1 MPSTRSTA
9 AFQFVSLNGDTLRTL
24 GMLVATPYSVE
35 FFANTSCNHPMSD
48 PPSILSSRQVLGAPP
63 LTALRSHL
71 VQLSPTEFEAI
82 SAAALSGILERPFRQ
97 AAAGRQPGGDAGGG
111 NIRLEAK
118 RYRTGFPETRDL
130 LGGLTSAINAVPD
143 LSHWVVT
150 STASLPLQTKDE
162 LAQAA
167 GREQVYDVILD
178 WPTAGLPPLAVA
190 LVAGRAEVEKIF
202 PRLAEILDRLAQLP
216 EVIEAGQDLRDRL
229 RSSPPGRPIYSPV
242 LHYVKGMSDSAVL
255 DPRYRVVPLMNRD
268 REMADWV
275 AWAEHGNGMAR
286 LLTGDGGMGKTRL
299 LIEVCERLRSE
310 GWRVGFLRDKAD
322 YESLCRQLA
331 GAGKVFVV
339 VDYAERRSA
348 DIETLCQAVQQT
360 GASVKLALLARRDGP
375 WREDLLATS
384 QAASH
389 FLGDEEGITIRE
401 LEPTAP
407 LRVEQTRRSR
417 QLIFADAIGEFQ
429 QIRGTITHNL
439 ANLWGRMVNFDNQ
452 SYDRILFLLLEAW
465 VAVFNGRNARPRNIV
480 QVILSREQRYL
491 TKLAPEGVPP
501 RTMMEVLGWIY
512 AHQGAET
519 RRDAITLLRQCPSL
533 ENEPATRIAQVAE
546 VFHDAYGGPK
556 WLNPIQPDLIGHAV
570 QEKYGP

>member
-1 MPSTRSTA
+1 M
-9 AFQFVSLNGDTLRTL
+9 
-24 GMLVATPYSVE
+24 
-35 FFANTSCNHPMSD
+35 
-48 PPSILSSRQVLGAPP
+48 
-63 LTALRSHL
+63 
-71 VQLSPTEFEAI
+71 I
-82 SAAALSGILERPFRQ
+82 SAAALSGILGRPFRQ

-118 RYRTGFPETRDL
+118 RYRVGFPETQGL
-130 LGGLTSAINAVPD
+130 LGGLTSAINVVPD

-162 LAQAA
+162 LALATR
-167 GREQVYDVILD
+167 REQVHDVILD

-190 LVAGRAEVEKIF
+190 LVAGRAEVTKKF
-202 PRLAEILDRLAQLP
+202 PQIADILDLLAERPDI
-216 EVIEAGQDLRDRL
+216 IEAGRELRDRL
-229 RSSPPGRPIYSPV
+229 HSGPPDRPIYSPV
-242 LHYVKGMSDSAVL
+242 LRYDKDKMSDTAVL

-268 REMADWV
+268 QEMDDWI
-275 AWAEHGNGMAR
+275 AWAIHGNGMAR

-299 LIEVCERLRSE
+299 LIEVCERLRTE
-310 GWRVGFLRDKAD
+310 GWLAGFLRDGA
-322 YESLCRQLA
+322 EMAALCRQLA
-331 GAGKVFVV
+331 GPGKVFVV
-339 VDYAERRSA
+339 VDYAERRGK

-360 GASVKLALLARRDGP
+360 GASVRLALLARRDGP

-384 QAASH
+384 QAARH
-389 FLGDEEGITIRE
+389 FLDDDEGIDIRE
-401 LEPTAP
+401 LEPAAP
-407 LRVEQTRRSR
+407 MRIEHLRRSR
-417 QLIFADAIGEFQ
+417 EDILAEAVRAFGEIQGIIPHTLAD
-429 QIRGTITHNL
+429 
-439 ANLWGRMVNFDNQ
+439 LWGQFIHFDNQ
-452 SYDRILFLLLEAW
+452 DYDRILLLILEAW
-465 VAVFNGRNARPRNIV
+465 VAVFNGGSERPRDLF
-480 QVILSREQRYL
+480 QVVLSREQRYL
-491 TKLAPEGVPP
+491 KKLAPEGVPP